1 MKKILLTILIA
12 ALLVGAA
19 IYDMKVAIALA
30 AIVIFIFAFKVVM
43 WFLMTHIDKWE
54 ARARAKRI
62 KKIREREQERRANIE
77 RIIREVPQEHFAK

>member
-1 MKKILLTILIA
+1 MKKFLLTILIA

-19 IYDMKVAIALA
+19 IYNMKVAIALA
-30 AIVIFIFAFKVVM
+30 AIIIFIFAFKLTM

-54 ARARAKRI
+54 ARTRAKRI

>member
-19 IYDMKVAIALA
+19 IYDMAVAIALA
-30 AIVIFIFAFKVVM
+30 AIITVTIALPWVIATCFP
-43 WFLMTHIDKWE
+43 FLEKWE
-54 ARARAKRI
+54 ARSRAKRI
-62 KKIREREQERRANIE
+62 KKIRELERERKENIE

>member
-19 IYDMKVAIALA
+19 IYDMAVAIALA

-54 ARARAKRI
+54 ARTRAKRI
-62 KKIREREQERRANIE
+62 KKIREQEEQRKANIE